1 MVGQRGVEGR
11 VFATYL
17 VVVDDG
23 NTIRRKTCQPV
34 EQIPQRLCDSL
45 SLANSTYR
53 VSLSDM
59 TAVVESLRS
68 SYM

>member
-23 NTIRRKTCQPV
+23 DTAREDTC
-34 EQIPQRLCDSL
+34 
-45 SLANSTYR
+45 
-53 VSLSDM
+53 
-59 TAVVESLRS
+59 
-68 SYM
+68 